1 MRYTANYPIF
11 KPVTDLA
18 MSIQNNYV
26 AIMAGGIG
34 SRFWPE
40 SRTSYPKQFID
51 ILGTGRSLIQW
62 TYQRFKHIC
71 PQENI
76 YFITNQQ
83 YIQTLKDQI
92 PEVRDENIISEPS
105 RKNTAPCAAYF
116 AHKMMALNPKANII
130 MSPADHLIMD
140 ERAFERTAQE
150 ALDFVAH
157 HEALLTLGIK
167 PTRPDTGYG
176 YIQYDVEEELD
187 KVYRVKT
194 FTEKPSLELAR
205 TFLKSGDFLWNSGI
219 FVWNVKTIMEAL
231 EKYLPEMHDVFLQAK
246 DVYNTHKEFDK
257 INGLYSQCTNISID
271 YGIMEKAKNVYVIP
285 SYFGWCDLGTWE
297 SAYENSEKDYLGNAV
312 YGDNVMVID
321 ASECMIKVPNDK
333 LLVVQ
338 GLEQFIVIDTP
349 DVLLICERNREQ
361 QIKEYVA
368 EVKRNKGDKYL

>member
-1 MRYTANYPIF
+1 
-11 KPVTDLA
+11 
-18 MSIQNNYV
+18 MSNQNNYV

-34 SRFWPE
+34 SRFWPV
-40 SRTSYPKQFID
+40 SRTGYPKQFID

-83 YIQTLKDQI
+83 YIQTLKEQI
-92 PEVRDENIISEPS
+92 PELNDANIISEPS

-116 AHKMMALNPKANII
+116 AHKMMSLNPNANII

-140 ERAFERTAQE
+140 ERAFERTALD
-150 ALDFVAH
+150 ALNFVSNH
-157 HEALLTLGIK
+157 DALLTLGIK

-187 KVYRVKT
+187 MVYRVKT

-231 EKYLPEMHDVFLQAK
+231 DRYLPEMHEVFTMAK
-246 DVYNTHKEFDK
+246 NVYNTPKEAEV
-257 INGLYSQCTNISID
+257 ISNLYSQCTNISID
-271 YGIMEKAKNVYVIP
+271 YGIMEKAKNVFVIP

-321 ASECMIKVPNDK
+321 ASECMIKVPNEK

-368 EVKRNKGDKYL
+368 EVKRNKGEKFL

>member
-246 DVYNTHKEFDK
+246 DVYNTPKEFDK

>member
-1 MRYTANYPIF
+1 
-11 KPVTDLA
+11 

-34 SRFWPE
+34 SRFWPV
-40 SRTSYPKQFID
+40 SRTSHPKQFLD

-76 YFITNQQ
+76 YFITNQA
-83 YIQTLKDQI
+83 YISTLKQQI
-92 PEVRDENIISEPS
+92 PELSDAQIISEPS

-140 ERAFERTAQE
+140 ERAFERTTYD
-150 ALDFVAH
+150 ALDFVSRND
-157 HEALLTLGIK
+157 ALLTLGIK

-176 YIQYDVEEELD
+176 YIQYEVEEELD

-219 FVWNVKTIMEAL
+219 FVWNVHTIMSEL
-231 EKYLPEMHDVFLQAK
+231 EKHMPEMNEVFEQAK
-246 DVYNTHKEFDK
+246 EVYNTPREAEV
-257 INGLYSQCTNISID
+257 IGELYAQCTNISID

-285 SYFGWCDLGTWE
+285 SYFGWSDLGTWE

-312 YGDNVMVID
+312 YGQNVMVID
-321 ASECMIKVPNDK
+321 ASECMIKAPDRK
-333 LLVVQ
+333 LVVVQ
-338 GLEQFIVIDTP
+338 GLEQFIVVDTP

-368 EVKRNKGDKYL
+368 EVKRNKGERFL